1 MVRFSSS
8 SVAAI
13 DSQTPFSTS
22 GTSISRLGIGFLAVR
37 LWSGNLFYPIRR
49 EMSSMRTTPLSTPV
63 PYPRGPV
70 ECWTAE
76 MDQFQT
82 GANIDDRA
90 HQAQHQIHEDQAD
103 GDIDRG
109 VLEHGYP
116 PPC

>member
-49 EMSSMRTTPLSTPV
+49 EMSSMRTTPGGEEIDQPLDGRIRLMIRPLDLCRLRRAILRSVMEQGVRQWAADSFVKQNEHRPD
-63 PYPRGPV
+63 PYPLR
-70 ECWTAE
+70 
-76 MDQFQT
+76 
-82 GANIDDRA
+82 
-90 HQAQHQIHEDQAD
+90 
-103 GDIDRG
+103 
-109 VLEHGYP
+109 
-116 PPC
+116 

>member
-49 EMSSMRTTPLSTPV
+49 EMSSMRTTPAAGT
-63 PYPRGPV
+63 
-70 ECWTAE
+70 TADQRLTT
-76 MDQFQT
+76 MDV
-82 GANIDDRA
+82 ALRA
-90 HQAQHQIHEDQAD
+90 HAQFHLLQRPKTIVGKPRSELQ
-103 GDIDRG
+103 R
-109 VLEHGYP
+109 
-116 PPC
+116 